1 MALQSNCALWYT
13 LVYMLKFT
21 NVTKLYHTGD
31 IALKD
36 INIHIKPKEFV
47 SIVGQSGAG
56 KTTLLK
62 LVLGEESPTE
72 GDVQFEDMNI
82 HKLRRGSMNIYR
94 RRVGTVFQDFRLL
107 PDKTA
112 YENVAFAMEAAGR
125 TDEEIAADV
134 PHALELVG
142 LRHKA
147 HSFPDELS
155 GGEKQRVAIARAIVN
170 QPDMIIADEPTGN
183 LDPINTYEI
192 IQLLKKINDLGTTIL
207 LTTHNVGVID
217 NVGRRVITIKD
228 GKVAL
233 DSLEG
238 KYIL

>member
-1 MALQSNCALWYT
+1 
-13 LVYMLKFT
+13 MLKFT

-72 GDVQFEDMNI
+72 GDVVFEEMNI
-82 HKLRRGSMNIYR
+82 HQLKRGSMNIYR

-125 TDEEIAADV
+125 DDEEIAADV

-155 GGEKQRVAIARAIVN
+155 GGEKQRIAIARAIVN

-207 LTTHNVGVID
+207 LTTHNVGVVD
-217 NVGRRVITIKD
+217 NIGKRVITIKD

-233 DSLEG
+233 DSHEG